1 MAGILPAIY
10 FYSGVILFNR
20 KKKELSD
27 INYLEL
33 TPGHL
38 YDHIIEENGKVSVLI
53 PRFTNKLLVKTLAP
67 MLKSPFVKTKFD
79 EFGSQVWLEID
90 GKKKV
95 QDIAVSLKQKF
106 GEKIDPV
113 EERLTKFLTQ
123 LYNYKFVSFNEIK

>member
-1 MAGILPAIY
+1 
-10 FYSGVILFNR
+10 VILFNK

-27 INYLEL
+27 INYLQL
-33 TPGHL
+33 TPDRL
-38 YDHIIEENGKVSVLI
+38 FDHVMEENGKVSVLI
-53 PRFTNKLLVKTLAP
+53 PRFTNKILIKTLSP

-95 QDIAVSLKQKF
+95 LDILTSLRQKF
-106 GEKIDPV
+106 GERIEPV

-123 LYNYKFVSFNEIK
+123 LYNYKFVSFNEIKK

>member
-1 MAGILPAIY
+1 
-10 FYSGVILFNR
+10 VILFNR
-20 KKKELSD
+20 KKKELSN

-33 TPGHL
+33 TPGRL
-38 YDHIIEENGKVSVLI
+38 FEHIIEENGKVSVLI
-53 PRFTNKLLVKTLAP
+53 PRFTNFLLVKTLAP

-95 QDIAVSLKQKF
+95 VDISSSLREKF
-106 GEKIDPV
+106 GEKIEPV

-123 LYNYKFVSFNEIK
+123 LYNYKFVSFNEFKK